1 MFIYIYRY
9 VCIFKYIYF
18 NYSFNYSFKK
28 QTNTNTY
35 TNYKSDHIQA
45 EYTTI
50 TQNIPQR
57 HCSFINRFADQTQ
70 APSCT
75 GNMRVERASLFQTLD
90 QINFIS

>member
-1 MFIYIYRY
+1 MCVYSCTYTRAHSYNVYFLMHMH
-9 VCIFKYIYF
+9 KSTMF

-50 TQNIPQR
+50 TQ
-57 HCSFINRFADQTQ
+57 SFINRFADWVVKQYTHT
-70 APSCT
+70 AKLST
-75 GNMRVERASLFQTLD
+75 IF
-90 QINFIS
+90 